1 MIPSCN
7 ISDIYYM
14 VTTHKWMG
22 AERHKVYIEAADY
35 AHDSWFV
42 FMGMAEHK
50 ELNGMVGLG
59 HMYSYCAAHVLNGEE
74 NSLFNHK

>member
-22 AERHKVYIEAADY
+22 AERHEVYIEATDY
-35 AHDSWFV
+35 AHDSCLCLWV
-42 FMGMAEHK
+42 WQNTK
-50 ELNGMVGLG
+50 N
-59 HMYSYCAAHVLNGEE
+59 
-74 NSLFNHK
+74 